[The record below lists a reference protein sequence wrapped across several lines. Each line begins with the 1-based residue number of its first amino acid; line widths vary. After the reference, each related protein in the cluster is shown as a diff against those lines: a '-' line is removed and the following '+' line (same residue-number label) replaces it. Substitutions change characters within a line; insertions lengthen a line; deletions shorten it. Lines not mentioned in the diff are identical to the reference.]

1 MAEAFTVTQVNN
13 YIKNLFSRDYAL
25 NRIRVRGEVS
35 NCKYHSTG
43 HIYFTLKDEFAALNC
58 VIFAG
63 SRQSL
68 KFRLTDGQ
76 QIEASGQISVYEKSG
91 SYQLYV
97 RDCVLAGA
105 GELYERFLKL
115 KEELEDMGMF
125 ADIYKKPIPQYCKR
139 VGIVTSPTGAAIR
152 DIINVS
158 KRRNPYVELI
168 LYPALVQGDNAPES
182 IVKGIRRLDEMGLDV
197 LIVGRGGGS
206 IEDLWAFNDRSV
218 AQAVFEA
225 ETPIISAVGHET
237 DFTIADFVADLR
249 APTPSAAAELANF
262 DMEELI
268 GELSARKQMLKNDM
282 GFVLELA
289 RSRLESEY
297 NRLERLSPRAVMND
311 FRHRTDSAKLRMEQL
326 IHNKSE
332 QLKARTVLDRQLLAG
347 RMSEKLE
354 AGKKSLAVHA
364 VRLDEMSPLKK
375 ISGGYGF
382 LSDENGHTVSSVS
395 ELKPD
400 DMLNVYVRDG
410 RISTRVITAENISY
424 E

>member
-13 YIKNLFSRDYAL
+13 YIKKLFSRDYAL
-25 NRIRVRGEVS
+25 NRIRVIGEVS

-43 HIYFTLKDEFAALNC
+43 HIYFTLKDEGAALNC

-68 KFRLTDGQ
+68 KFRLADGQ
-76 QIEASGQISVYEKSG
+76 QIETAGQISVYEKSG

-97 RDCVLAGA
+97 RDCVLAGS
-105 GELYERFLKL
+105 GELYERFFKL
-115 KEELEDMGMF
+115 KEELEEMGMF
-125 ADIYKKPIPQYCKR
+125 ADIYKKTIPPYCR
-139 VGIVTSPTGAAIR
+139 RIGIVTSPTGAAIR

-158 KRRNPYVELI
+158 KRRNPYAELI

-182 IVKGIRRLDEMGLDV
+182 IIKGIRRLDKMGLDV

-206 IEDLWAFNDRSV
+206 IEDLWAFNDRRV

-225 ETPIISAVGHET
+225 KTPVISAVGHET

-268 GELSARKQMLKNDM
+268 GELNALKQMLKTDI
-282 GFVLELA
+282 GFVIELA
-289 RSRLESEY
+289 RSRLKSEH
-297 NRLERLSPRAVMND
+297 NRLECLSPRSVIND
-311 FRHRTDSAKLRMEQL
+311 FRHRSDSARLRIEQL
-326 IHNKSE
+326 LNKKSE
-332 QLKARTVLDRQLLAG
+332 QLKAGTVLDRQLLAG
-347 RMSEKLE
+347 KMSEKLE
-354 AGKKSLAVHA
+354 AGKKSLAIHA
-364 VRLDEMSPLKK
+364 IRLDEISPLKK

-382 LSDENGHTVSSVS
+382 LSDENGHTVSSVN

-400 DMLNVYVRDG
+400 DFLNVYVRDG
-410 RISTRVITAENISY
+410 RISTRVISTENISY